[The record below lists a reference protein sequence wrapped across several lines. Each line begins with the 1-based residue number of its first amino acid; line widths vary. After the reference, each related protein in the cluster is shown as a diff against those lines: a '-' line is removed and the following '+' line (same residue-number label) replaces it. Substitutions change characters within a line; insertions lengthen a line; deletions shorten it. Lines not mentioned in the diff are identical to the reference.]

1 MMKTKHEKWAIFW
14 CDLLSPVIYGDIGKE
29 SAHQFLKNLS
39 KQAICFPDGR
49 MGKPSLS
56 TLRRKWKRYRQ
67 GGFDGLDRKTRA
79 DRGTARTIA
88 EEVLEKAIALKK
100 EQPRRSPEMINAFL
114 QQLYGVRIPRST
126 LYRHL
131 ANAHATRLKLGIVA
145 TKVRKRWSRDHT
157 HDLWIGDFAE
167 GPYILEQGDIVPTY
181 LSAFIDC
188 HSRYVV
194 DARYYLRQNLDILID
209 AMIRAFAVHGAPLA
223 LYLDNAKVYHSDGL
237 KAACHRLHIHL
248 FHRPV
253 GDPAPGGLVERFFQT
268 VQDQF
273 EAEVRAGEILDLI
286 QLNQAFSAWL
296 NAFHHQRSHAETG
309 QSPQQ
314 RYQTGLT
321 AIRQVDMASALES
334 FMTTVYR
341 TVNKTFS
348 DVVIHNRFYRVD
360 PKFRGDRVAVKLDP
374 FSQWDK
380 VRIYSLQDVFLGTG
394 VLHRRDQSPLISD
407 GTPRGKPRHN
417 ALDLLMGQHQHQL
430 DIQTGGIDYRRA
442 ITPRPYPF
450 HEFAKTVSQ
459 LLGRKG
465 GLTGLDAAELESLK
479 KVYNQSAAINRRMV
493 QRAFENALYPSV
505 LYIIRELKQI
515 IAEEVS

>member
-1 MMKTKHEKWAIFW
+1 MKKKHEKWAIFW
-14 CDLLSPVIYGDIGKE
+14 CDLLSPIIYDDIGKE
-29 SAHQFLKNLS
+29 SVHRFLKNLS
-39 KQAICFPDGR
+39 KQEFSFPDGR
-49 MGKPSLS
+49 VGKPSLS
-56 TLRRKWKRYRQ
+56 TLQRKWNRYRQ
-67 GGFDGLDRKTRA
+67 GGFDGLDRKTRT
-79 DRGTARTIA
+79 DRGTARKIA
-88 EEVLEKAIALKK
+88 AEVLEKTIALKK
-100 EQPRRSPEMINAFL
+100 EQPRRSPDMINAFL
-114 QQLYGVRIPRST
+114 QEMYGVSIPRST

-145 TKVRKRWSRDHT
+145 AKVRKRWSRDHT

-188 HSRYVV
+188 HSRHVV

-223 LYLDNAKVYHSDGL
+223 LYLDNAKVYHSDNL

-248 FHRPV
+248 IHRPV
-253 GDPAPGGLVERFFQT
+253 GDPAPGGLVERFIQT

-273 EAEVRAGEILDLI
+273 EAEVRAGEILDLA
-286 QLNQAFSAWL
+286 QLNQTFSAWL
-296 NAFHHQRSHAETG
+296 HVFYHQRPHTETG
-309 QSPQQ
+309 QSPNE
-314 RYQTGLT
+314 RYHAGLT
-321 AIRQVDMASALES
+321 AIRQVDMAAALES

-348 DVVIHNRFYRVD
+348 DVVINNRFYCVD
-360 PKFRGDRVAVKLDP
+360 PKFRGDRVAVKIDP

-394 VLHRRDQSPLISD
+394 VLHRRDQPVLVPPTD
-407 GTPRGKPRHN
+407 TTKPRHN
-417 ALDLLMGQHQHQL
+417 ALDLMTRRHQHQL

-442 ITPRPYPF
+442 TAPRPYPF

-479 KVYNQSAAINRRMV
+479 KVYNQSTAINPRMV
-493 QRAFENALYPSV
+493 QCAFENAPYPSV

-515 IAEEVS
+515 ISKEVS